1 MAECKYCTP
10 QGNLLSD
17 VRSLENVV
25 EKDKVSSQAVRLEAN
40 EEGLLIDIEHENTE
54 SFTHV
59 YIRYCP
65 MCGRKLEEV
74 M

>member
-10 QGNLLSD
+10 QWNLLSD

-54 SFTHV
+54 SLTHV
-59 YIRYCP
+59 HIQYCP
-65 MCGRKLEEV
+65 MCGRKLEV
-74 M
+74 I